1 MNSIHSEFLKLK
13 RSMSWAVV
21 LVVPIIM
28 VLAGSMSTM
37 LAQDTFEDGWHTLW
51 IRSVGFYGMA
61 ILPVAVAI
69 LASLVW
75 RVEHKN
81 SNWNALMSRPVPTS
95 EVVLGKVAAIA
106 ALAAS
111 MQLVLL
117 VTVIGLGKLVFGLE
131 GMLPAKYLL
140 GSLLIMLACV
150 PLAALQSALSAFL
163 CSFVTP
169 VTIALV
175 MTSASTLLLQLKL
188 TAALA
193 LPYGLVTHTTQLGAS
208 LVSGQRTSFVVSDLS
223 PASAGIVTGAAAV
236 LTALIVAITSMALN
250 RTDTRT

>member
-37 LAQDTFEDGWHTLW
+37 LAQGTFEDGWHTLW

-140 GSLLIMLACV
+140 GSPLIMLACV

-163 CSFVTP
+163 R
-169 VTIALV
+169 IALV

-193 LPYGLVTHTTQLGAS
+193 LPYGLVTHTTQLGTS
-208 LVSGQRTSFVVSDLS
+208 LVSGQRTSFAVPELS
-223 PASAGIVTGAAAV
+223 LASAGIVTGAAVV

-250 RTDTRT
+250 RTDTRA